1 MPRVFLTVLVLL
13 PLVGIVGCGSDST
26 AGRPTTYPVSGT
38 VKLSDQPVAGATVT
52 FQLTSGSGSA
62 AGITDASGK
71 YTLSSFGGGDGAPA
85 GDYSVTIVKYEG
97 EAAAPAASG
106 GLASGEIDESAYNA
120 PAQSAEPVGPKN
132 LLPPKYATAATSG
145 LKARVSESG
154 DNLVDFNLQP

>member
-1 MPRVFLTVLVLL
+1 MPRVFATVLVLL
-13 PLVGIVGCGSDST
+13 PIVGIVGCGSDST
-26 AGRPTTYPVSGT
+26 AGRPKTYPVTGT

-120 PAQSAEPVGPKN
+120 PAASAGPKN

-154 DNLVDFNLQP
+154 DNSADFNLQP